1 MSTTGPAA
9 LDGTAQRRDDSPMTT
24 WTLTTSDDTSE
35 RVTIGSTA
43 DPLRGRRQLVAAA
56 RSQIHQGAAGTPRY
70 VLQQDDELVAIIQTG
85 YTDTGS
91 PDHAGA
97 AEMLNHLDHPRNPFE
112 Y

>member
-9 LDGTAQRRDDSPMTT
+9 LDGPALTRDDSPMTT
-24 WTLTTSDDTSE
+24 WTLTTSDSTSE
-35 RVTIGSTA
+35 RVTIGADA
-43 DPLRGRRQLVAAA
+43 DPLRARRQLVAAA
-56 RSQIHQGAAGTPRY
+56 RRQIHQAAAGTPRY

-85 YTDTGS
+85 YTETGS

>member
-9 LDGTAQRRDDSPMTT
+9 LDGPTLTRDDSPMTA
-24 WTLTTSDDTSE
+24 WTLTTSDSTSE
-35 RVTIGSTA
+35 RVTIGADA
-43 DPLRGRRQLVAAA
+43 DPLRARRQLVAAA
-56 RSQIHQGAAGTPRY
+56 RRQIHQAAAGTPRY

-85 YTDTGS
+85 YTETGS

-97 AEMLNHLDHPRNPFE
+97 AEMLNHLDHSRNPFE